1 MDNELIDRDLARAD
15 TSDLDTRQ
23 EVRGAFTRP
32 IERPLSGETIL
43 SRLQARF
50 SPRSDST
57 RNEARF
63 SPRSDGRD
71 STARN
76 ASRR

>member
-23 EVRGAFTRP
+23 EQRGAFSRP
-32 IERPLSGETIL
+32 IERPLAGETIL

-50 SPRSDST
+50 SPRSD
-57 RNEARF
+57 
-63 SPRSDGRD
+63 GRD
-71 STARN
+71 STARTT
-76 ASRR
+76 SRR